1 MVTLMNFKKIDG
13 LDQKKRSHP
22 RKTLRWVF
30 LPLCLL
36 ILCASIAYFY
46 ILPNRPI
53 PSIDGP
59 AEMVSPSPESQP
71 AEPPYQVIQGEI
83 REKSTFSKALAEKNI
98 SQAWIETLVSALKPF
113 VDFKRLKGGK
123 FQLVVDEKGALVRF
137 LFEAGPIDVYEVE
150 KGAQGYFARKR
161 EIPLE
166 TYLVK
171 VEGVIRSSLF
181 EAMEMAGEKD
191 PLVLAFAEILAA
203 EIDFYK
209 DVKEGDRFQILV
221 EKVYK
226 DQEFIRYGPIHAVGY
241 QKGEKSIIGIS
252 FQGDFYNEK
261 GMALKKAFLKS
272 PLRFTRISSK
282 FSRGRKHPILG
293 GILPHYG
300 VDYAAPSG
308 TPVWAVADGTVVS
321 CGWGGG
327 FGKQV
332 VLRHPNGYM
341 TYYGHLS
348 GYGPGIRKGIRVKQK
363 QIIGYVGSTGLST
376 GPHLDYRMA
385 KDGRFKNPLKESFPS
400 GFPIDASKM
409 EPFQKK
415 RDEMMVLLQ
424 DSAFQRKRLDFSKE
438 KGE

>member
-1 MVTLMNFKKIDG
+1 MNLKKIDH
-13 LDQKKRSHP
+13 LDKEKISQRG
-22 RKTLRWVF
+22 KTLKWVF
-30 LPLCLL
+30 LSLCLL
-36 ILCASIAYFY
+36 ILFGSIAYFY
-46 ILPNRPI
+46 ILPYRPI
-53 PSIDGP
+53 PSREDSAEIVFP
-59 AEMVSPSPESQP
+59 ATESQP
-71 AEPPYQVIQGEI
+71 AEPHYQVIEGEI
-83 REKSTFSKALAEKNI
+83 KKRSTFSKALAEKNI
-98 SQAWIETLVSALKPF
+98 SQAWIETIVSALTPLLN
-113 VDFKRLKGGK
+113 FKKLKGGK
-123 FQLVVDEKGALVRF
+123 FQLIVDETGEMVRF
-137 LFEAGPIDVYEVE
+137 LFEAGPTDVYELE
-150 KGAQGYFARKR
+150 RGTQGYVARRK

-171 VEGVIRSSLF
+171 VEGIIRSSLF
-181 EAMEMAGEKD
+181 EAMDAAGEKD
-191 PLVLAFAEILAA
+191 QLVLAFAEILAA

-226 DQEFIRYGPIHAVGY
+226 DQEFIRYGPIHTVGY
-241 QKGEKSIIGIS
+241 HQGTKSIIGIS
-252 FQGDFYNEK
+252 FQGDFYSEK

-300 VDYAAPSG
+300 VDYAAPPG
-308 TPVWAVADGTVVS
+308 TPVWAVADGIVVS
-321 CGWGGG
+321 SGWGGG

-348 GYGPGIRKGIRVKQK
+348 GYGPGIKKGVKVKQK
-363 QIIGYVGSTGLST
+363 QVIGYVGSTGLST

-385 KDGRFKNPLKESFPS
+385 KDGRFRNPLKESFPS
-400 GFPIDASKM
+400 GFPLDASKM
-409 EPFQKK
+409 APFHRK
-415 RDEMMVLLQ
+415 RDEMIALLQ
-424 DSAFQRKRLDFSKE
+424 DPAFQRKRMDFLTE

>member
-1 MVTLMNFKKIDG
+1 MNLKKIDRLG
-13 LDQKKRSHP
+13 KERMRHP

-30 LPLCLL
+30 LPFCLM
-36 ILCASIAYFY
+36 ILFGLFAYFY
-46 ILPNRPI
+46 ILPNQPI
-53 PSIDGP
+53 PPREGP
-59 AEMVSPSPESQP
+59 AEIVSPAQESQP
-71 AEPPYQVIQGEI
+71 AEPLYQVIQGEVK
-83 REKSTFSKALAEKNI
+83 ENSTFTKALAEKNI
-98 SQAWIETLVSALKPF
+98 SRTWIETLVAALNPLLN
-113 VDFKRLKGGK
+113 FKKLRGGK
-123 FQLVVDEKGALVRF
+123 FQLVLDEKGDMVRF
-137 LFEAGPIDVYEVE
+137 LFETGPIDVYEVE
-150 KGAQGYFARKR
+150 RGTQGYVARRK

-181 EAMEMAGEKD
+181 EAMDAAGEKD
-191 PLVLAFAEILAA
+191 QLVLAFAELLAA

-226 DQEFIRYGPIHAVGY
+226 DQEFIRYGPIHTVEY
-241 QKGEKSIIGIS
+241 QQGEKSIIGIS
-252 FQGDFYNEK
+252 FEGDFYNEK

-300 VDYAAPSG
+300 VDYAAPPG
-308 TPVWAVADGTVVS
+308 TPVWAVADGIVVS
-321 CGWGGG
+321 SGWGGG

-348 GYGPGIRKGIRVKQK
+348 GYGPGIRKGVRVKQK
-363 QIIGYVGSTGLST
+363 QVIGYVGSTGLST
-376 GPHLDYRMA
+376 GPHLDYRLA
-385 KDGRFKNPLKESFPS
+385 KDGRFRNPLKESFPS
-400 GFPIDASKM
+400 GVPIAPPKM
-409 EPFQKK
+409 ESFQKK
-415 RDEMMVLLQ
+415 RNEMVGLLQ
-424 DSAFQRKRLDFSKE
+424 DSAFKRKRLDDAKE
-438 KGE
+438 TME